1 MLPLAHTGLTV
12 AAAVIVNRLRKMK
25 TTSPKKSNVRFV
37 YLVFFAILPDMI
49 DHPLSIFILPPF
61 CTRHLIAHSL
71 LFSLCLLLLILLIR
85 PAKVAYGL
93 ACMGH
98 LILDGMWNSPHTLLF
113 PFLGFTFDSS
123 STSIITF
130 PQYLRNIPGM
140 LISSPLYCV
149 GEIIGLAI
157 LLFVF
162 FLGKE
167 RLSDLNV
174 RFP

>member
-1 MLPLAHTGLTV
+1 MLPFAHTGLTV
-12 AAAVIVNRLRKMK
+12 GAALIVNRLRKPR
-25 TTSPKKSNVRFV
+25 TTSPKKSNVRFA
-37 YLVFFAILPDMI
+37 YLAFFAILPDMI
-49 DHPLSIFILPPF
+49 DHPLGIFILPHF

-71 LFSLCLLLLILLIR
+71 PFSLCLILLILLVR

-93 ACMGH
+93 AYMGH

-123 STSIITF
+123 STTMITF
-130 PQYLRNIPGM
+130 PQYLRKIPGM
-140 LISSPLYCV
+140 LISSHLYCV
-149 GEIIGLAI
+149 GEIIGLVI

-167 RLSDLNV
+167 RLSNLNI